1 MSTIL
6 DAGLTAAGLIFRG
19 LAQSLEPIRLWSNYN
34 DNGAMGTVKLIEQS
48 FPLLE
53 QHKTDTALRAQYR
66 DRSDSFSLSSVP
78 LQYHFSKV
86 FIRHHNTSASTSGPN
101 PCTRLQHH

>member
-6 DAGLTAAGLIFRG
+6 DADRTAAGLIFRG
-19 LAQSLEPIRLWSNYN
+19 LAQSLEPISLWSNY
-34 DNGAMGTVKLIEQS
+34 NGAMGTVKLIEQS

-78 LQYHFSKV
+78 LLYQFSQV
-86 FIRHHNTSASTSGPN
+86 LIQHHNTSANTSDPN
-101 PCTRLQHH
+101 PFTVLQHH

>member
-6 DAGLTAAGLIFRG
+6 DAGRTVAELIFRG

-34 DNGAMGTVKLIEQS
+34 GAMGTVKLIEQS

-53 QHKTDTALRAQYR
+53 QHHKTDTALRAQYR

-78 LQYHFSKV
+78 LLYQFSKV
-86 FIRHHNTSASTSGPN
+86 IILHHNTQRIQG
-101 PCTRLQHH
+101 TRTHVL